1 MRRVTLAFALA
12 ALSLAPRGAAAEE
25 AVAPPSADDEVAGQ
39 ARALFERGVELFAV
53 REYEAALDAF
63 QQSYDLAPVG
73 SVLYN
78 IGMSQMALQRYVE
91 SIETLRRFLD
101 GGGAIDPESRREAE
115 AAIAEME
122 SRLGEVRITVDA
134 PGVEVILDDSR
145 VEPEQMSGLR
155 VRAGRHSLRVTA
167 PRYLEETRQIDVPSG
182 GLTVVNISLEPDPA
196 FRQEVP
202 LVRRWWFWTVI
213 GAVVAAGT
221 ATGLAVG
228 LTRGEDLG
236 PGDWDVRLP

>member
-1 MRRVTLAFALA
+1 MRRSTLALALA
-12 ALSLAPRGAAAEE
+12 ALALAPRDGSAEE
-25 AVAPPSADDEVAGQ
+25 ATRPGSGADVADR

-63 QQSYDLAPVG
+63 QQSYDLVPVG
-73 SVLYN
+73 SVLFN
-78 IGMSQMALQRYVE
+78 VGMSQMALQRYTE
-91 SIETLRRFLD
+91 SIETLQRYLAE
-101 GGGAIDPESRREAE
+101 GAAVDVESRREAE
-115 AAIAEME
+115 AAIAEMA
-122 SRLGEVRITVDA
+122 SRLGEVRIRVET
-134 PGVEVILDDSR
+134 PGVEVVLDDSR
-145 VEPEQMSGLR
+145 LSTEEMSSLR

-167 PRYLEETRQIDVPSG
+167 PRYIEETRQIDVASG
-182 GLTVVNISLEPDPA
+182 GLTVVNISLQPDPA
-196 FRQEVP
+196 FREEVP

-213 GAVVAAGT
+213 GVVAAGA

>member
-1 MRRVTLAFALA
+1 MRRVTIALALA
-12 ALSLAPRGAAAEE
+12 ALFAAPRDAAAEE
-25 AVAPPSADDEVAGQ
+25 AAAPTDADAEVAAR

-63 QQSYDLAPVG
+63 QQSYDLAPVS

-78 IGMSQMALQRYVE
+78 VGMSQMALQRYVE
-91 SIETLRRFLD
+91 SIATLRRFLE
-101 GGGAIDPESRREAE
+101 GGGVALDDENRREAE
-115 AAIAEME
+115 AAVAEMV
-122 SRLGEVRITVDA
+122 SRLGEVQINVDT
-134 PGVEVILDDSR
+134 PGVEVVLDDAR
-145 VEPEQMSGLR
+145 VEPVQMGGLR

-167 PRYLEETRQIDVPSG
+167 PRYLEETRQIDVASG
-182 GLTVVNISLEPDPA
+182 GVTVVNISLQPDPA
-196 FRQEVP
+196 FREEVP

-213 GAVVAAGT
+213 GAVVVGT

-236 PGDWDVRLP
+236 QGDWDVRLP